1 MNVIY
6 ASKLE
11 EDAKLPTRKHW
22 SDAGADL
29 YALETAVLSPQT
41 SGIIRTGVTI
51 DIPDGYVG
59 ILKAKSKSDF
69 IVGAGV
75 VDSGYQGEILVKIFN
90 PYRAPIEIVKGSA
103 IAQLVITPCISGEIQ
118 EIPKEEIHNTK
129 SDRGKTGGIA
139 TQLSLLEDIL
149 SEQEARKFM
158 ENKNDTK

>member
-11 EDAKLPTRKHW
+11 EDARVPTRKHW
-22 SDAGADL
+22 TDAGIDL
-29 YALETAVLSPQT
+29 YALEGFMLFPQT
-41 SGIIRTGVTI
+41 SGIIRTGITI

-90 PYRAPIEIVKGSA
+90 PYSTIIELAKGSA
-103 IAQLVITPCISGEIQ
+103 IAQLVITPCITGEIQ
-118 EIPKEEIHNTK
+118 EIPKEKIHKTK
-129 SDRGKTGGIA
+129 SDRGETGGIVS
-139 TQLSLLEDIL
+139 QLSFLEDIL
-149 SEQEARKFM
+149 TEQEARKFM
-158 ENKNDTK
+158 ENNNDSK